1 MTPFE
6 AILRDA
12 EKRKGGKETL
22 AILLPSLPPADF
34 VEQKDDSF
42 FLSMMCKVVNQA
54 GFNWT
59 VIERKWPQFE
69 EAFLGFDVHK
79 LSMLSPEAWET
90 YEKDARI
97 VRHWPK
103 IKAFMENVEWV
114 RTESERHGS
123 FADFMKQW
131 TPSQQVE
138 CMAYLKKYGSRLGG
152 MSGQWFLR
160 YCGKDSFVLTRDV
173 VAALQASGLDI
184 KDQPSSKRE
193 MKLIQECFNGWH
205 QETGL
210 PYTHLSRIAAFSI
223 GDNHHHMI

>member
-1 MTPFE
+1 MEAFD
-6 AILRDA
+6 AILRNA
-12 EKRKGGKETL
+12 EKRKGGNKML
-22 AILLPSLPPADF
+22 NILLPALPPANF
-34 VEQKDDSF
+34 VDQKPDSF
-42 FLSMMCKVVNQA
+42 FLAMMCKVVNQA

-69 EAFLGFDVHK
+69 EAFLGFDVHQ
-79 LSMLSPEAWET
+79 LSMLSPEAWEA

-114 RTESERHGS
+114 RTESERNGG
-123 FADFMKQW
+123 FANFMKQW
-131 TPSQQVE
+131 HASEQVE
-138 CMAYLKKYGSRLGG
+138 CMAYLNKYGSRLGG
-152 MSGQWFLR
+152 MSGQWFIR

-193 MKLIQECFNGWH
+193 MKLIQACFNRWH
-205 QETGL
+205 AETGL
-210 PYTHLSRIAAFSI
+210 PYTYLSRIAAFSI
-223 GDNHHHMI
+223 GDNHHLMI